1 MVMLEKEEAVNIN
14 GIISKAP
21 RGQLEDLPWAQVEY
35 YQKINAI
42 DWNYN
47 GLNEYPC
54 IYNDT

>member
-1 MVMLEKEEAVNIN
+1 MLEKEEAVNIN

-21 RGQLEDLPWAQVEY
+21 RGQLEDLPRAQVEY
-35 YQKINAI
+35 YKKINAI